1 MVAGPGV
8 IGGEG
13 DGNPPALGA
22 GDTAFD
28 SPVPDV
34 WAVRHR
40 VCGAARQ
47 AAAGALLPG
56 GRLPSSAAYRVAY
69 GPNVGDR
76 RVERR
81 VSCSQGRWV
90 SVSLAPDDPRP
101 GDHVGA
107 PDPGSR
113 MPSTVELPTT
123 VAAGRGRGLA
133 GATGVEPATTGFGNR
148 RSSGLSYTP
157 VCCLRLRCET
167 QPCPGLPGAASTSDR
182 CGLRMPPARVRP
194 LGLGVVAGQVDG
206 AHEPGHAQATA
217 HLVRLRGLP
226 QCHGSNPLHR
236 VRSTVGRFSTVRQ
249 RVYDVEVFQDG
260 QSPTVRTIRCQL
272 AERHDTQVPVE
283 ARPVTVQPGLSRAT
297 GMRWPP
303 LESWAGSGH
312 DRVHCL
318 RHDRTPAWSS
328 LVMTP
333 GSARPAAEADIPA
346 AAWPGWS
353 ASSRIQ
359 VDSCLVAVLG
369 RTIDGCWS
377 CCPYRT
383 AIST

>member
-1 MVAGPGV
+1 
-8 IGGEG
+8 
-13 DGNPPALGA
+13 
-22 GDTAFD
+22 
-28 SPVPDV
+28 
-34 WAVRHR
+34 
-40 VCGAARQ
+40 
-47 AAAGALLPG
+47 
-56 GRLPSSAAYRVAY
+56 
-69 GPNVGDR
+69 
-76 RVERR
+76 
-81 VSCSQGRWV
+81 
-90 SVSLAPDDPRP
+90 
-101 GDHVGA
+101 
-107 PDPGSR
+107 

-167 QPCPGLPGAASTSDR
+167 PPCPGLPGAASTSDR

-206 AHEPGHAQATA
+206 APETGHAQATA

-369 RTIDGCWS
+369 RTIDGCW
-377 CCPYRT
+377 Y
-383 AIST
+383 